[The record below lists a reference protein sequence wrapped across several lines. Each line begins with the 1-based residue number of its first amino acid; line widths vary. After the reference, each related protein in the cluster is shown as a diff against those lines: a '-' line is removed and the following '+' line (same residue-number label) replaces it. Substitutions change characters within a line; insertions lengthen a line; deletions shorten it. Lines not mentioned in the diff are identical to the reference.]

1 MTKRE
6 DILYRKIM
14 SNISKSLNRMLNE
27 SENESDDLKTR
38 IEKATDYFLKD
49 YKTNGGDI
57 DSKKLKDA
65 IAWLTTIYKGCPN
78 IKQSKYKESLFT
90 DVTYIQ
96 LLDSLEKRINDGRI
110 SVNERTRRNRRY

>member
-78 IKQSKYKESLFT
+78 IK
-90 DVTYIQ
+90 
-96 LLDSLEKRINDGRI
+96 
-110 SVNERTRRNRRY
+110 